1 MSGGQGEA
9 PEPSDLSVLDF
20 FFSLRENCASPS
32 QAVGTAAVIVTFSVS
47 RRSKTEAPSSL
58 GPGITMLAP
67 RIGQESARP
76 HELAWNIGT
85 TGKTES
91 SDVTVRQ
98 ADVLA
103 IIECRRFERCEYSTP
118 FGFPVVPEV

>member
-1 MSGGQGEA
+1 MSGGQA
-9 PEPSDLSVLDF
+9 EPPMPTNLRVVGFL
-20 FFSLRENCASPS
+20 FSFTRYCSRPS
-32 QAVGTAAVIVTFSVS
+32 HTVGTAAVIVTFSVS

-58 GPGITMLAP
+58 GPGITMRAP

-76 HELAWNIGT
+76 QELAWNIGT

-91 SDVTVRQ
+91 SAVTVRH

-103 IIECRRFERCEYSTP
+103 IVECRRFERCE
-118 FGFPVVPEV
+118 